1 MATAKILL
9 AEDDKFLATAMS
21 DKLTR
26 EGFEVLHA
34 TNGVQALELAKS
46 GDPDL
51 VLLDLIM
58 PQKTGFEVL
67 AELKLDA
74 KLKKIPVII
83 LSNLGQESDME
94 KAKSLGAVDYLVK
107 SDVQMKEVVE
117 KIKQVLAA
125 NK

>member
-1 MATAKILL
+1 MVTAKILL

-21 DKLTR
+21 DKLGR
-26 EGFEVLHA
+26 EGFEVLHSA
-34 TNGVQALELAKS
+34 NGVQALELARS
-46 GDPDL
+46 GSPDL
-51 VLLDLIM
+51 ILLDLIM

-67 AELKLDA
+67 AELKLDP

-83 LSNLGQESDME
+83 LSNLGQESDIE

-117 KIKQVLAA
+117 KIKQVLAS

>member
-1 MATAKILL
+1 MPKAKILL
-9 AEDDKFLATAMS
+9 VEDDKFLATAIG

-26 EGFEVLHA
+26 EDFEVSHA
-34 TNGVQALELAKS
+34 VNGVEALNFARAKT
-46 GDPDL
+46 PDL

-74 KLKKIPVII
+74 KLKNVPVII
-83 LSNLGQESDME
+83 LSNLGQDTDIA

-107 SDVQMKEVVE
+107 SDVQLKEVVE
-117 KIKQVLAA
+117 KIKQVLASQ
-125 NK
+125 